1 MAIDSEGWIGKP
13 VPKLDAPQKAA
24 GEARYIQDLQIP
36 GMLHAAIRR
45 TDRVHARITLIDTS
59 RAKALPGVRAV
70 ITAADIDNR
79 PFGHGRDNTPLKG
92 DRVRCI
98 RDEIAAVAAD
108 SEEIARQAARL
119 IHVEY
124 EDLPTIF
131 APEDA
136 LAPGA
141 PVIHEACPDNRRFN
155 YHYEHGDLKAGEAAS
170 DVLVEDT
177 FHLHFVT
184 HCCLSPSGIIA
195 QFDAQGEL
203 TLHSQTQV
211 PFLFRR
217 DIGAIVGVMPER
229 IRVIQ
234 PVIGGGFGSKLDIYP
249 FEPICIWLA
258 RITRRPVRLLFDR
271 EEEFVS
277 SPTRQPTVFHLRSG
291 ANAQGQLTFREA
303 RMLHD
308 NGGYTSWGATTPFVI
323 MQTISSL
330 YRVPH
335 VRYDTEVV
343 YTNNPY
349 SGSFRG
355 YGNPQATFG
364 VESHM
369 DRLAEALGMD
379 PAELRLRNA
388 QEPGE
393 TTGQGMVFSTCG
405 LKTCIE
411 EAMALSGW
419 AEKRAA
425 YSVQSEGEPESD
437 HKGGEATGTVHAD
450 SRVRRGIGMAS
461 MVHVGGGAKIYRSD
475 GCGTILSVDD
485 YANVSV
491 LSGASDIG
499 QGAETVI
506 AQIVATV
513 LGLDMSQIRVI
524 LTDTAVKP
532 WDVGVHASRTTFVA
546 GNSAR
551 VAAELARDKIL
562 AEAAEM
568 TGHPAAALALQAGQV
583 VHATTGEPVVP
594 IGKLLRT
601 LHFSRKNEVVTTS
614 AYYEPPSEPQ
624 DADFKGNVSPTYA
637 FATQVAEVT
646 VDLDTGLIK
655 VERITAVHD
664 VGRVINPLLIQGQV
678 HGGISLGLGY
688 CLSEELRIVEGRVT
702 NPSFADYKLMTAPE
716 MPEIVTHFVETMDPE
731 GPYGAKGIGEAPAIC
746 VAPAV
751 ANAVYQA
758 TGMRFTRL
766 PMSPE
771 RVLMGLRESEPS
783 LVP

>member
-1 MAIDSEGWIGKP
+1 MEKLPGGWIGRP
-13 VPKLDAPQKAA
+13 VPKLDAPAKAA
-24 GEARYIQDLQIP
+24 GETRYIQDLELP
-36 GMLHAAIRR
+36 RMLHACIRR
-45 TDRVHARITLIDTS
+45 TDRVHAKILRIDTS
-59 RAKALPGVRAV
+59 RARALQGVKVV
-70 ITAADIDNR
+70 ITAADIENR
-79 PFGHGRDNTPLKG
+79 AFGHGRDNTPLKG

-98 RDEIAAVAAD
+98 RDEIAAVAA
-108 SEEIARQAARL
+108 ETEAIAAEAARL
-119 IHVEY
+119 IEVEY
-124 EDLPTIF
+124 EDLPAVFT
-131 APEDA
+131 AEAA

-141 PVIHEACPDNRRFN
+141 PVIHEGCPDNRKFS
-155 YHYEHGDLKAGEAAS
+155 YHYEHGDLAAGIAAS
-170 DVLVEDT
+170 DVIVEDT
-177 FHLHFVT
+177 FHLQFVT
-184 HCCLSPSGIIA
+184 HCCLGVSGVLA
-195 QFDAQGEL
+195 DWSAQGEL
-203 TLHSQTQV
+203 TLYSQTQV

-217 DIGAIVGVMPER
+217 DMAAILGIAPER

-234 PVIGGGFGSKLDIYP
+234 PTIGGGFGSKLDIYP

-258 RITRRPVRLLFDR
+258 KLARRPVRLVFDR

-277 SPTRQPTVFHLRSG
+277 SPTRQPTVFTLRSG
-291 ANAQGQLTFREA
+291 ANRKGELTFREA
-303 RMLHD
+303 RMVHD

-335 VRYDTEVV
+335 VRYDTEVI

-369 DRLAEALGMD
+369 DQLAEALGQD
-379 PAELRLRNA
+379 PVAFRLRNA

-405 LKTCIE
+405 LKTCLE
-411 EAMALSGW
+411 EAATRSGW

-425 YSVQSEGEPESD
+425 YAEQGD
-437 HKGGEATGTVHAD
+437 A
-450 SRVRRGIGMAS
+450 RVRRGIGLAS

-475 GCGTILSVDD
+475 GCGTILSIDD
-485 YANVSV
+485 YGCVSV

-506 AQIVATV
+506 AQVVATE
-513 LGLDMSQIRVI
+513 LGLDIGQIRVT
-524 LTDTAVKP
+524 LTDTAIKP

-551 VAAELARDKIL
+551 LAAVQARDKLL
-562 AEAAEM
+562 AEAAEL
-568 TGHPAAALALQAGQV
+568 TGRGATDLGLAGGQV
-583 VHATTGEPVVP
+583 VERASGKPVLSLD
-594 IGKLLRT
+594 KLLRT
-601 LHFSRKNEVVTTS
+601 LHFSRKNEVVITS
-614 AYYEPPSEPQ
+614 AYYEPPSEAQ
-624 DADFKGNVSPTYA
+624 DREFKGNVSPTYA
-637 FATQVAEVT
+637 FATQVAEVA
-646 VDLDTGLIK
+646 VDLDTGLVT

-678 HGGISLGLGY
+678 HGGVALGLGY
-688 CLSEELRIVEGRVT
+688 CLSEELQIVEGRVK
-702 NPSFADYKLMTAPE
+702 NPNFADYKLMTAPQ
-716 MPEIVTHFVETMDPE
+716 MPPIDTHFVETLDPE

-758 TGMRFTRL
+758 TGKRFTRL
-766 PMSPE
+766 PMNPE
-771 RVLMGLRESEPS
+771 RVLARLQEPPDREGP
-783 LVP
+783 